1 MNLSKGGFFVEHFK
15 IINEENLINC
25 EPGRGCGEC
34 QVSCQSAVKT
44 SSAVANQKCENT
56 EIV

>member
-1 MNLSKGGFFVEHFK
+1 MAHLK
-15 IINEENLINC
+15 IINGSDLIRC
-25 EPGRGCGEC
+25 TAEGGCGEC

-56 EIV
+56 TEKSKAE